1 MLTQHVHWRH
11 KSLISTVL
19 LTNDDSHVHI
29 ITVYRVCD
37 MWGTVYLMLYFYRTA
52 WNADAV

>member
-1 MLTQHVHWRH
+1 
-11 KSLISTVL
+11 
-19 LTNDDSHVHI
+19 
-29 ITVYRVCD
+29 